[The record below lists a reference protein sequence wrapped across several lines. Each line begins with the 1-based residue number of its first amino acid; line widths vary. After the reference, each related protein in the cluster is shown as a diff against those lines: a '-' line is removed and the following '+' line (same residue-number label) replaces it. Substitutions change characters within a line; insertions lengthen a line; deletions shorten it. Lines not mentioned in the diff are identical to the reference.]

1 MVTTVGKQI
10 SQLERV
16 CIGTTDHSDAFG
28 LGGLKQ
34 HLRLATLSRGVNG
47 WYGDNRE
54 NANFLSRNILDEK
67 RNTSLL
73 ASES

>member
-16 CIGTTDHSDAFG
+16 CIETTDHSDPFG
-28 LGGLKQ
+28 LDRLKQ
-34 HLRLATLSRGVNG
+34 HLLLARLSRGVNG
-47 WYGDNRE
+47 RYGDNGE
-54 NANFLSRNILDEK
+54 KVNFLIRNIWHEK